1 MEKKSNLIRFDAYFP
16 EWNRPLATFCC
27 LQLVVSDVAYHLL
40 DLLAYF
46 GILDLLFG
54 ELIVGFA
61 LAT

>member
-1 MEKKSNLIRFDAYFP
+1 MLIFLSA
-16 EWNRPLATFCC
+16 NRPLAAFCC
-27 LQLVVSDVAYHLL
+27 LQLVLSDVAYHLL

-46 GILDLLFG
+46 GILDLLFA